1 MSALHDRRYALA
13 AAAIRLFAARG
24 LEGTTVEEIAAE
36 AGVSPRTF
44 FRHFATKEAAAFPDH
59 EERIQE
65 LRELLAARRGA
76 SSPLDAVLEVTQ
88 STARE
93 YFDETDL
100 YRARIAVVRANP
112 SLRDFE
118 RVVDQQYEDAI
129 AGYLA
134 AEMPPAAD
142 VTLRARVIAA
152 GVVAA
157 VNDVLDTWTTDEG
170 SDPEA
175 LLWRAVEV
183 LRRAFAAMAAP
194 APEDG
199 APIVM
204 RMPADLRDRLVAALT
219 ADRKLST

>member
-1 MSALHDRRYALA
+1 VSALHDRRYALG

-24 LEGTTVEEIAAE
+24 LDGTTVEEIAAE

-65 LRELLAARRGA
+65 MRELLAARRGA
-76 SSPLDAVLEVTQ
+76 SSPLDAVLEVTR

-93 YFDETDL
+93 YFDDADL
-100 YRARIAVVRANP
+100 YRARTAVVRANP
-112 SLRDFE
+112 SLRNFE
-118 RVVDQQYEDAI
+118 RIVDQQYEDAI
-129 AGYLA
+129 AGDLA
-134 AEMPPAAD
+134 GELPATAD

-157 VNDVLDTWTTDEG
+157 VNDVLDRWTTDEG

-175 LLWRAVEV
+175 LLTRAVDL
-183 LRRAFAAMAAP
+183 LRRAFAGVASAP
-194 APEDG
+194 SEDAG
-199 APIVM
+199 PLVV
-204 RMPADLRDRLVAALT
+204 RMPADLRDRLVAAL
-219 ADRKLST
+219 AGR